1 MACASINNSPKFKW
15 SFATYQALMMP
26 SRTCIGVAVGGYF
39 IQSLDYAIDLLMV
52 IGIGRTVTMGMANV
66 I

>member
-1 MACASINNSPKFKW
+1 MVCASINNSPKFKW

-39 IQSLDYAIDLLMV
+39 ILLISFEFIIETGDGISSL
-52 IGIGRTVTMGMANV
+52 
-66 I
+66 